1 MENKPLQHSLIW
13 SIILGLSLIGT
24 GIIFSN
30 AFIKARMGERIVNV
44 KGLAEREVDADFAIW
59 PLTFTETAND
69 LVGLQKTID
78 GKRDIVTK
86 FLVNAGFKPSE
97 IAQSAPKIRDNQAQ
111 EYGAKSESHYR
122 YIAQTTVLL
131 TSENVQLVKATME
144 KAGGLVAQGVA
155 IVSDWQN
162 RTEFLF
168 KGLNAIK
175 PAMIEEAT
183 KNARSAA
190 EKFAHDSGSKLG
202 KIKNATQGL
211 FAITDRDM
219 NSPDKKTVRVVT
231 VVEFYLA
238 DD

>member
-1 MENKPLQHSLIW
+1 
-13 SIILGLSLIGT
+13 
-24 GIIFSN
+24 
-30 AFIKARMGERIVNV
+30 
-44 KGLAEREVDADFAIW
+44 
-59 PLTFTETAND
+59 
-69 LVGLQKTID
+69 
-78 GKRDIVTK
+78 
-86 FLVNAGFKPSE
+86 
-97 IAQSAPKIRDNQAQ
+97 
-111 EYGAKSESHYR
+111 
-122 YIAQTTVLL
+122 
-131 TSENVQLVKATME
+131 ME

-175 PAMIEEAT
+175 PAMIGEAT

-219 NSPDKKTVRVVT
+219 NSPDKKNVRVVT